1 MITRHTACCPLM
13 EVWQRALKF
22 GQVLFPTLRTLL
34 FLFMVKMRLSCRSPS
49 MAFNK
54 FLLKHLSVLKQKRIP
69 GTSMHHSSKSFFVAI
84 TLGCCRCAYKNI
96 QRMFQHNSFALS
108 RSTCEKHNFIA
119 NATTLWILQMMK
131 SWRFVDR
138 PYSCFTLVFNV
149 AIFRTQRV
157 TFHSAAR

>member
-1 MITRHTACCPLM
+1 M
-13 EVWQRALKF
+13 
-22 GQVLFPTLRTLL
+22 
-34 FLFMVKMRLSCRSPS
+34 FLCMMKMRLSCQSPS
-49 MAFNK
+49 MAFK
-54 FLLKHLSVLKQKRIP
+54 FLLKRRSVLKQNRLP
-69 GTSMHHSSKSFFVAI
+69 GANTHHSSESSFTVI
-84 TLGCCRCAYKNI
+84 ILGCCRCAYKNI
-96 QRMFQHNSFALS
+96 QRMFPHKPFALS
-108 RSTCEKHNFIA
+108 RSTCKKHNFIA